1 MIERTQQAKLLQLA
15 TKYPFVTIT
24 GPRQSGKSTLAELTF
39 PDYKRVSL
47 EDLDNREFATED
59 PRGFIATYPSHTI
72 IDEVQRV
79 PTLLSYLQTH
89 TDQEHRMG
97 MYILTGSQN
106 TELMDAV
113 DQSLAGRVGILTLL
127 PFSHEEMRNAGI
139 LPETTN
145 SEIFSGAYPSIY
157 DRSIDPTDY
166 YPNYI
171 KTYIERDVRQMKA
184 IGDLSKFRRLIKL
197 CAGRIGQLLNKASLA
212 VECGVTAP
220 TVDAWLSIL
229 EESYILYFLRPDY
242 NNFSKRLVKSPKL
255 YFYDTGL
262 ACSLLEIRN
271 VSQLDS
277 HYLRGGLFENMV
289 INEFLKRDYNRGLEP
304 ALSFWH
310 DSAGNEVD
318 LIQTEAD
325 CQYAYEIKSGAT
337 FSKEYFK
344 GLNYW
349 SKLSGA
355 DSDRKTVIYGGDKL
369 MQTSDGKV
377 VSWKNI

>member
-355 DSDRKTVIYGGDKL
+355 DSDQKTVIYGGDKS